1 MRGCSHFAASLMKTL
16 LVKSDYVVHLV
27 QPAMCKWQSLPV
39 HVHHMMEDQSG
50 GLLARGDGAVMVV
63 G

>member
-1 MRGCSHFAASLMKTL
+1 MKTL